1 MSLISEKRAPAL
13 RFKDEQGRDYPEWEH
28 KRLGELY
35 DITSSKR
42 VFQSEWKDSGVPFYR
57 AREII
62 ELSNNG
68 FVDNDLFISP
78 EMYKRYSEKYGAPK
92 QNDLLITGVGTIGKL
107 YIVPKNSTF
116 YIKDGN
122 IIWLKDKKLVSGVFV
137 KYLFLTRYIE
147 KQLFDNASITT
158 VATYTIESAKKT
170 KVLLPVVEEQQKIAA
185 FLSAV
190 DTKIEQLNG
199 KKSLLEQYKK
209 GMMQKLLSQ
218 EIRFKD
224 EGGRDY
230 PDWESHS
237 LDKIATVT
245 MGTSPA
251 SAAYNQHGVGLPLI
265 QGNADIKNR
274 KSIPR
279 VYTSIITKECLPNDT
294 LLSVR
299 APVGEVSRSD
309 HHACI
314 GRGIASIR
322 ARDAVVRQTFL
333 YNYLVWHEPKW
344 RSISQGSTF
353 EAVNSNDIRSLRVKV
368 PSKSEQQK
376 IADFLSSVDSKIDLV
391 ADQIEKTRYFKQGLV
406 QQMFI

>member
-1 MSLISEKRAPAL
+1 M
-13 RFKDEQGRDYPEWEH
+13 RFKDEERRDYPDWEH

-107 YIVPKNSTF
+107 YIVPKSSNF

-158 VATYTIESAKKT
+158 VATYTIEAAKKT

-185 FLSAV
+185 FLSSV
-190 DTKIEQLNG
+190 DTKIEQLNR
-199 KKSLLEQYKK
+199 KKSLLKQYKK
-209 GMMQKLLSQ
+209 GMMQKLFSQ

-230 PDWESHS
+230 PDWEETRMGAVGEIYGGGTPDTNKKS
-237 LDKIATVT
+237 LWNGEIIWFTPTEIKSKYSNSSARKISKAGLAQSSATLLPAGTILFTSRATIGDVSIATRECST
-245 MGTSPA
+245 
-251 SAAYNQHGVGLPLI
+251 NQGFQSFVINKQSFLNEYIYYWILM
-265 QGNADIKNR
+265 NR
-274 KSIPR
+274 NEFIR
-279 VYTSIITKECLPNDT
+279 
-294 LLSVR
+294 R
-299 APVGEVSRSD
+299 A
-309 HHACI
+309 
-314 GRGIASIR
+314 
-322 ARDAVVRQTFL
+322 
-333 YNYLVWHEPKW
+333 N
-344 RSISQGSTF
+344 GSTF
-353 EAVNSNDIRSLRVKV
+353 LEV
-368 PSKSEQQK
+368 SKSEIKKIPFYAPSIKEQQK